1 MEMLIVVLT
10 LALIAATWLLLKL
23 VASLE
28 VGR

>member
-1 MEMLIVVLT
+1 MEMLIVILT
-10 LALIAATWLLLKL
+10 LALVATTWLLLKL